1 MTTTMSNKKE
11 ETKTTVLPDKSVVV
25 LTGPKNS
32 GKTFAAITI
41 SRPSAVGRVY
51 YDDAE
56 RSGNRAIAEIEDQG
70 LKIGFYND
78 LESRFS
84 GALPKGDDL
93 LSRINAGQLPWA
105 SSKEQN
111 VLEHYWEYVLECLDK
126 NLERDKYD
134 VYIHDTLATLEAGMA
149 AWVEKRKGFGKGK
162 AGWTSTA
169 YGRMWN
175 EGVYPLY
182 KQFIESLFNR
192 GVKVI
197 VLTSHLKTPW
207 TEGKNP
213 HPIQGKVE
221 PQGKK
226 ILYMLSTLMVWLI
239 NNPENADGAPA
250 GLILKERLGKL
261 RIVDDKWKPQRMLPE
276 RVPHFS
282 WWGFGEDRDSVEWYL
297 EHGVDLHSP
306 RADEVANATE
316 REMISEL
323 MTDAQMQ
330 LMTMQYE
337 AEAAEARREAEFYV
351 AKNNGNG
358 GEHVAIPSKDILD
371 LIEKANDLGLN
382 EGNAEE
388 IKQTLIDGFPPPL
401 RQTGKA
407 EELVMQ
413 AMDYVLLAT

>member
-1 MTTTMSNKKE
+1 MNDNE
-11 ETKTTVLPDKSVVV
+11 KTRATVLPDRSVVV
-25 LTGPKNS
+25 FTGPKNS
-32 GKTFAAITI
+32 GKTFAAVTI
-41 SRPSAVGRVY
+41 ARPSAIGRVY

-56 RSGNRAIAEIEDQG
+56 RSGNRAVAEIENQG

-84 GALPKGDDL
+84 GTLPKEADL

-111 VLEHYWEYVLECLDK
+111 VLEHYWNYVLECLDK
-126 NLERDKYD
+126 YLTPGKFD
-134 VYIHDTLATLEAGMA
+134 VYIHDTLATLEAGMV
-149 AWVEKRKGFGKGK
+149 AWVEKRKGFGDGK

-226 ILYMLSTLMVWLI
+226 ILYMLGTLMIWLI

-250 GLILKERLGKL
+250 GLVLKERLGKL
-261 RIVDDKWKPQRMLPE
+261 EVVGDKWRPRRMLPE
-276 RVPHFS
+276 RIPHFS
-282 WWGFGEDRDSVEWYL
+282 WWGFGEERDSVEWYL
-297 EHGVDLHSP
+297 EHGVDLSAP
-306 RADEVANATE
+306 RSDEIMSASE
-316 REMISEL
+316 REMVSEF
-323 MTDAQMQ
+323 MTDAQMR

-337 AEAAEARREAEFYV
+337 AEAAKARQAAEFYT
-351 AKNNGNG
+351 AKNNGG
-358 GEHVAIPSKDILD
+358 PVAIQSKQVLD
-371 LIEKANDLGLN
+371 LVQKANDLGLN
-382 EGNAEE
+382 EGNVEE
-388 IKQTLIDGFPPPL
+388 VKQTLIGGFPPPL

-413 AMDYVLLAT
+413 AIDYVLLAT

>member
-1 MTTTMSNKKE
+1 MAIDGEEKKV
-11 ETKTTVLPDKSVVV
+11 TVLPDRSVVV

-41 SRPSAVGRVY
+41 CRPSAIGQVY

-56 RSGNRAIAEIEDQG
+56 RSGNRAIAEIQSQG
-70 LKIGFYND
+70 LEIGFYND

-84 GALPKGDDL
+84 GMLPKEADL

-111 VLEHYWEYVLECLDK
+111 VLEHYWEYTLECLNEHLLPGK
-126 NLERDKYD
+126 FAI
-134 VYIHDTLATLEAGMA
+134 YIHDTLVTMEAGMA
-149 AWVEKRKGFGKGK
+149 AWVANRRGFGEGK

-182 KQFIESLFNR
+182 KQFIESLFDR

-197 VLTSHLKTPW
+197 VFTSHLKTPW

-226 ILYMLSTLMVWLI
+226 ILYMLGTLIIWLVK
-239 NNPENADGAPA
+239 NPANADGAPA
-250 GLILKERLGKL
+250 GLVLKERLGKL
-261 RIVDDKWKPQRMLPE
+261 QVVDDKWKPRRMLPE
-276 RVPHFS
+276 RIPHFS

-297 EHGVDLHSP
+297 EHGVDLSNP
-306 RADEVANATE
+306 RTDEVMNSSE
-316 REMISEL
+316 REMVSEL
-323 MTDAQMQ
+323 MTDAQMR
-330 LMTMQYE
+330 LMTVQYE
-337 AEAAEARREAEFYV
+337 AEAAEARKVAEFYT
-351 AKNNGNG
+351 AKSNGNG
-358 GEHVAIPSKDILD
+358 NAVAIPSKVVLD
-371 LIEKANDLGLN
+371 LVEKARELNLN
-382 EGNAEE
+382 EGNKGEVERA
-388 IKQTLIDGFPPPL
+388 LIGGFPPPL
-401 RQTGKA
+401 VQSGKA
-407 EELVMQ
+407 AELVSQ
-413 AMDYVLLAT
+413 AMDYILLAT